1 MAPILDEEVTTTPNT
16 GDLDYDKLV
25 KQAETLEANTP
36 PTPAGYDTDVDN
48 FASQQGVTLT
58 TDIRKLIESG
68 MVEFLTK
75 HFGDRDEI
83 TGLNHC
89 PPTME
94 DFGFL
99 ASEWY
104 APSHVVHVEGGNVTI
119 TYSMYKKM
127 DMDEK
132 FAINVSRQLLM
143 MPVS

>member
-1 MAPILDEEVTTTPNT
+1 MAPILDEEVTTTPGA

-25 KQAETLEANTP
+25 EAAKRLEAESA

-48 FASQQGVTLT
+48 IASQQGVMIT
-58 TDIRKLIESG
+58 TDLRKLIESG

-83 TGLNHC
+83 MSLQHC

-99 ASEWY
+99 AAEWY

-119 TYSMYKKM
+119 TYSMYKRM

-143 MPVS
+143 MPVQ